1 MAFSLTPEHP
11 VVEGMQCQCLE
22 FMMPFD
28 SERSLDCSASCSDPI
43 LGAHVSLNSCWHR
56 LRDITMQLRDA
67 YSPELAF

>member
-1 MAFSLTPEHP
+1 M
-11 VVEGMQCQCLE
+11 VEGMQCQCLE

-28 SERSLDCSASCSDPI
+28 SEQSLDCSASCSDPI

-67 YSPELAF
+67 YGPELAF